1 MNNDKKYYDSP
12 EGLASFFLLQRGLVE
27 RSEIKR
33 DCTTE
38 DEDESDTRDPLSD
51 LGGNPGGLGR
61 SWDGPLEGP
70 KKAKKP
76 QKMGFLGG
84 QK

>member
-1 MNNDKKYYDSP
+1 MN
-12 EGLASFFLLQRGLVE
+12 LVNHL
-27 RSEIKR
+27 SLGG
-33 DCTTE
+33 DPTQTE
-38 DEDESDTRDPLSD
+38 MRSDTRDPLSG
-51 LGGNPGGLGR
+51 LGGNPGDIGG